1 MPRILIT
8 ANHLRR
14 IRGSELVTLELAEE
28 FLLRGWHVDVYTNLF
43 LSPMAERFAALDGVG
58 GGTLRVADDPYDDFG
73 LDYDLIWVQHS
84 LLPPSVI
91 GRLAERETRTPIVWH
106 HMSALAE
113 IELPLVAD
121 IENDLSDLETYVSER
136 TRELQRRYGLTEPSL
151 IIANPVP
158 RRFTE
163 PSARADAT
171 PAADVAAA
179 ADLAVSDLARPDRA
193 RPARIAVVSN
203 HPPQE
208 VQDAAAVLRGLDVEV
223 DVIGEATEVREIT
236 PELLG
241 AYDGVVTIGKT
252 VQYALSLGLP
262 VYVYDH
268 FGGEGWLTPDND
280 AAQATT
286 NYSGRATG
294 RRIDGDAIAA
304 EVVDGFAAARE
315 FARDRRAHHAERFSL
330 RRSIDGVLSH
340 PAIVHPAPKRL
351 TEAQS
356 LRWLALSEQL
366 RGMYRTLEHL
376 ADELARTSPE
386 PAAIDQAIEAAAA
399 ETPAPAGLVHVFVA
413 TADDPLATARA
424 SASVAQQRLAP
435 DRVTTPE
442 HTGLPS
448 SIVPE
453 VDVRSSVA
461 RFNELVV
468 DVATEFV
475 AIQDGTASW
484 HPDFLA
490 AAVEHLD
497 LHPEEAAVVAPAAR
511 TVERVVNGHRVE
523 VGHHPLPRSTPGR
536 HDVIDVSDQLVAN
549 HTPFGAMV
557 FRRSAAV
564 AAGLLD
570 GDLRF
575 AMDWDFGLRL
585 LHVGPIG
592 ILDGSTAL
600 VTFHLH
606 EDEAVAGSD
615 ARARTELAAKAMRL
629 DGGRRLM
636 YSAVLTSQ
644 AAAANVDRSAI
655 SGRIDDLA
663 SALRARAAEP
673 TEGIELRVRR
683 YLRRLPLRLARRLP
697 IRAGVRR

>member
-1 MPRILIT
+1 M
-8 ANHLRR
+8 
-14 IRGSELVTLELAEE
+14 TLELAEE

-43 LSPMAERFAALDGVG
+43 LSPMAERFSALDGLG

-84 LLPPSVI
+84 LLPPSI
-91 GRLAERETRTPIVWH
+91 IRRLAERETRTPIVWH

-151 IIANPVP
+151 IVANPVP

-163 PSARADAT
+163 PSVRADAA
-171 PAADVAAA
+171 PAAAVAG
-179 ADLAVSDLARPDRA
+179 SDLARTDIPRPAPA
-193 RPARIAVVSN
+193 RPSSIAVVSN

-208 VQDAAAVLRGLDVEV
+208 VLDAAAMLRGLDVEV

-236 PELLG
+236 PELLA

-252 VQYALSLGLP
+252 VQYALSLGVP

-268 FGGEGWLTPDND
+268 FGGAGWLTPDND
-280 AAQATT
+280 AAQAAT
-286 NYSGRATG
+286 NYSGRATA
-294 RRIDGDAIAA
+294 RRIDGAAIAA

-315 FARDRRAHHAERFSL
+315 FALERRAQHAERFSL
-330 RRSIDGVLSH
+330 RRSIDSVLSH
-340 PAIVHPAPKRL
+340 PAIVDPAPKQL

-376 ADELARTSPE
+376 ADELARTTAE
-386 PAAIDQAIEAAAA
+386 PSAIDQAIEAAAEEA
-399 ETPAPAGLVHVFVA
+399 PALAGLVHVFVA

-442 HTGLPS
+442 HTGLQPTAGA
-448 SIVPE
+448 E
-453 VDVRSSVA
+453 VDVRTSVA
-461 RFNELVV
+461 RLNELVV
-468 DVATEFV
+468 EVATEFV

-490 AAVEHLD
+490 AAIDHLD

-523 VGHHPLPRSTPGR
+523 IEHHALPRATPGR

-600 VTFHLH
+600 VTFHLD

-629 DGGRRLM
+629 DGDRRLM

-655 SGRIDDLA
+655 SERIDDLA
-663 SALRARAAEP
+663 STLRARAAEP
-673 TEGIELRVRR
+673 AEGIELRVRR
-683 YLRRLPLRLARRLP
+683 YLRRLPARLARRLP
-697 IRAGVRR
+697 MRPGVRR

>member
-1 MPRILIT
+1 LRVPRILIT

-43 LSPMAERFAALDGVG
+43 LSPMAERFAALDGLG

-84 LLPPSVI
+84 LLPPSI
-91 GRLAERETRTPIVWH
+91 IRRLAERETRTPIVWH

-136 TRELQRRYGLTEPSL
+136 TRELQRRYGLSEPSL
-151 IIANPVP
+151 VIANPVP

-163 PSARADAT
+163 PSARPEV
-171 PAADVAAA
+171 PAAPVAACEA
-179 ADLAVSDLARPDRA
+179 H
-193 RPARIAVVSN
+193 PARIAVVSN

-208 VQDAAAVLRGLDVEV
+208 VLDAAAVLRGLDVEV

-236 PELLG
+236 PELL
-241 AYDGVVTIGKT
+241 ASYDGVVTIGKT
-252 VQYALSLGLP
+252 VQYALSLGVP

-268 FGGEGWLTPDND
+268 FGGEGWLTPGNA
-280 AAQATT
+280 AAQAAT

-294 RRIDGDAIAA
+294 RRIDGGAIAA
-304 EVVDGFAAARE
+304 EVLDGFTAAVE
-315 FARDRRAHHAERFSL
+315 FARERRAHHAEQFSL
-330 RRSIDGVLSH
+330 RRSIDLVLSH
-340 PAIVHPAPKRL
+340 PAIVDPAAKRL

-376 ADELARTSPE
+376 ADELARLSAAPTAIE
-386 PAAIDQAIEAAAA
+386 PAIESVAD
-399 ETPAPAGLVHVFVA
+399 EEPDPAGLVHVFVA
-413 TADDPLATARA
+413 TADDALATARA

-442 HTGLPS
+442 HTGLRS
-448 SIVPE
+448 SAVPG

-461 RFNELVV
+461 RLNELVLE
-468 DVATEFV
+468 VATEYV

-490 AAVEHLD
+490 AAVDHLD

-511 TVERVVNGHRVE
+511 TVERLVNGHRVE
-523 VGHHPLPRSTPGR
+523 IEHHPLPRSTPSR

-549 HTPFGAMV
+549 RTPFGAMV

-600 VTFHLH
+600 VTFHLD

-655 SGRIDDLA
+655 SERIDDLA
-663 SALRARAAEP
+663 STLRARAAEP
-673 TEGIELRVRR
+673 TEGFELRVRR
-683 YLRRLPLRLARRLP
+683 YLRRLPARLVRRLP
-697 IRAGVRR
+697 MRAGVHR

>member
-1 MPRILIT
+1 M
-8 ANHLRR
+8 
-14 IRGSELVTLELAEE
+14 TLELAEE

-43 LSPMAERFAALDGVG
+43 LSPMAERFAALGGLG

-84 LLPPSVI
+84 LLPPSI
-91 GRLAERETRTPIVWH
+91 IRRLAERETRTPIVWH

-121 IENDLSDLETYVSER
+121 IENDLSDLETYVSES
-136 TRELQRRYGLTEPSL
+136 TRELQRPYGLTEPSL

-163 PSARADAT
+163 PSARADAP
-171 PAADVAAA
+171 PAP
-179 ADLAVSDLARPDRA
+179 DLA

-208 VQDAAAVLRGLDVEV
+208 VLDAAAVLRGLDVEV

-236 PELLG
+236 PELLA

-252 VQYALSLGLP
+252 VQYALSLGVP

-268 FGGEGWLTPDND
+268 FGGEGWLAPDND
-280 AAQATT
+280 AAQAAT

-304 EVVDGFAAARE
+304 EIVDGFAAAGE
-315 FARDRRAHHAERFSL
+315 FARERRAQHAERFSL
-330 RRSIDGVLSH
+330 RRSIDGLLSH
-340 PAIVHPAPKRL
+340 PAIVDPAPKRL

-376 ADELARTSPE
+376 TDELARTSAE
-386 PAAIDQAIEAAAA
+386 PAAIDPAIETAA
-399 ETPAPAGLVHVFVA
+399 EQTPAPAGLVHVFVA

-442 HTGLPS
+442 HTGLQS
-448 SIVPE
+448 SAVTE

-468 DVATEFV
+468 EVATEFV

-490 AAVEHLD
+490 AAVDHLD
-497 LHPEEAAVVAPAAR
+497 AHPEEAAVVAPAAR

-523 VGHHPLPRSTPGR
+523 IEHHPLPRSTPGR

-549 HTPFGAMV
+549 RTPFGAMV

-600 VTFHLH
+600 VTFHLDD
-606 EDEAVAGSD
+606 DEAVAGSD
-615 ARARTELAAKAMRL
+615 ARARNELAAKAMRL

-655 SGRIDDLA
+655 SERIDDLA
-663 SALRARAAEP
+663 STLRARAAEP

-683 YLRRLPLRLARRLP
+683 YLRRLPARLARRLP
-697 IRAGVRR
+697 MRAGVRR